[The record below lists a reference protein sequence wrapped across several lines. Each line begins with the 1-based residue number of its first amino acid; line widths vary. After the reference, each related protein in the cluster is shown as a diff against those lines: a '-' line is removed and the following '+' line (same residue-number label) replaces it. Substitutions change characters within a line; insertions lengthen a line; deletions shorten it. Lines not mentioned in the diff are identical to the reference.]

1 MNEKILVI
9 DDSVTISKMLEILL
23 TKNNYDVILA
33 ENGKKGI
40 SKVESEEL
48 DLILLDMELPDIKG
62 WEVAKYIRAQKK
74 FQHIPIIYLTGQSDI
89 NEAESL
95 KTYADSFMRKPYK
108 PETLLATIISVLRRS
123 SYRKEMES
131 VVKFGIGKIII
142 ITVLTMVILST
153 AFFITIRIF
162 GETTITRY
170 AEIQLKE
177 MLPNLNWILLGEGC
191 IFILVIGIACA
202 IFFYSVNT
210 RLNKVEKLAKKV
222 MQNE

>member
-74 FQHIPIIYLTGQSDI
+74 FQHIPIIYLTGQPNI

-95 KTYADSFMRKPYK
+95 KTYADSFMHKPYE
-108 PETLLATIISVLRRS
+108 PEKLLATIVSVLRRS

>member
-74 FQHIPIIYLTGQSDI
+74 FQHIPIIYLTGQPNI

-95 KTYADSFMRKPYK
+95 KTYADSFMRKPYE
-108 PETLLATIISVLRRS
+108 PEKLLATIVSVLRRS

-191 IFILVIGIACA
+191 IFILAIGIATA

-210 RLNKVEKLAKKV
+210 RLNKVEELVKRT

>member
-9 DDSVTISKMLEILL
+9 DDSPTILNILKILL
-23 TKNNYDVILA
+23 TKKNYDVILA

-40 SKVESEEL
+40 SKVESEEI
-48 DLILLDMELPDIKG
+48 DLILLDMQLPDMKG
-62 WEVAKYIRAQKK
+62 REVAKYIRAQKK

-131 VVKFGIGKIII
+131 VVKFGIGKIVI
-142 ITVLTMVILST
+142 ITMLIMVILSI
-153 AFFITIRIF
+153 AFFTTIRIF
-162 GETTITRY
+162 GKTTITHY
-170 AEIQLKE
+170 AEVQLKE

-191 IFILVIGIACA
+191 IFILVIGLASA
-202 IFFYSVNT
+202 LLFYSVNK
-210 RLNKVEKLAKKV
+210 RLNKVEKLVKKV